1 MMQMESI
8 LADIKQR
15 KFSPVYFLMG
25 DESYFIDRITNELE
39 KTVLT
44 EEEKGFNQT
53 IVYGKETTIEEIIA
67 VAKQFPM
74 MSEKT
79 LVIVK
84 EAQHLSQTIDKLL
97 SYIENPLESTILV
110 FNYKYKTLDKRK
122 KITKILDQK
131 AILFNSKRLY
141 ENQIPDWIE
150 RYVQAKN
157 LQIETKAKFLLVEF
171 LGTDLSRIVNELNK
185 LTVLISE
192 RITVETIEKN
202 IGISKEYNNFEL
214 QKALGT
220 KNILKANQII
230 HYFGQN
236 PKDNPIVVT
245 LGVLYNYFSNVI
257 VYHSLND
264 KSKANVAKELK
275 VNPYFV
281 QDYQVAA
288 TNYPLKKSVQIIS
301 YLRNADLKSKGLGA
315 SNLPQSE
322 ILKELLFQI
331 LH

>member
-1 MMQMESI
+1 MQMESI